1 MLYVCVFIFFFLKSS
16 SSWVCAI
23 FSKVKPQQYVCSSS
37 SSSKAPRYF
46 HYLYL
51 SNFFREFTCP
61 LCSKVIFFRVHVGD
75 GGCFGS
81 SQAECFLF
89 LRNLN
94 FPALFLMMMRDDSY
108 LDLRQIK
115 RLWIILD
122 NFPHLYYS
130 LSSLAILD
138 AISLKPIGEKVI

>member
-1 MLYVCVFIFFFLKSS
+1 MYVV
-16 SSWVCAI
+16 VVVVA
-23 FSKVKPQQYVCSSS
+23 KPQDIFIIYIF
-37 SSSKAPRYF
+37 RF
-46 HYLYL
+46 
-51 SNFFREFTCP
+51 FFREFTCP

-81 SQAECFLF
+81 SKAECFLF

-122 NFPHLYYS
+122 NFPHFYYS

-138 AISLKPIGEKVI
+138 AISLKPIEVPDILLNRTPFKDNRGNLHTSISH